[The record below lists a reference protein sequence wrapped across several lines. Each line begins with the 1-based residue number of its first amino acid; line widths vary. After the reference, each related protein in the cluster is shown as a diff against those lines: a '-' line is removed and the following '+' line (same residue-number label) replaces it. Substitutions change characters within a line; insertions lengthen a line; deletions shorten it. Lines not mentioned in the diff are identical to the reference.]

1 MPEIVG
7 ADWSGLTKE
16 GKFGG
21 RRMKGKGRGE
31 WFFFFLHNDEMNLC
45 AIIFTYVLLFG
56 WAYQGVGMVFFFSP
70 PLYLSVS
77 TTTTTTL
84 VVFSLLGNYSQY

>member
-7 ADWSGLTKE
+7 ADWSGLTKKE
-16 GKFGG
+16 GNFGG

-31 WFFFFLHNDEMNLC
+31 WFFFLLHNDEMNLC

-56 WAYQGVGMVFFFSP
+56 WAYQGVGMVFFFS
-70 PLYLSVS
+70 
-77 TTTTTTL
+77 
-84 VVFSLLGNYSQY
+84 LLFICLLALLLLLLLWCSRY